1 MIRELVLISADLAAS
16 PWFAR
21 GVPPSPSMPTGFAI
35 ETLAAG
41 AATDPFVDGPIPAA
55 QAAQRFA
62 EGDTCQ
68 IAFTSH
74 RIMAAQMWCSEQ
86 TRFIDWIGCD
96 IRVPEGHV
104 HVYNSWVRPEF
115 RGLGLQWAL
124 ASASCRN
131 VFARGRSKMCAG
143 VERREYP
150 PFARKYAAMGLGLVA
165 PYQSLWSLRLLG
177 VTVASIPL
185 SSPRSLDAARENASR
200 IFARRAARRD
210 QAGANAPSAEARQD

>member
-21 GVPPSPSMPTGFAI
+21 GVPPSPSTPAGFAI

-41 AATDPFVDGPIPAA
+41 ATAPFVDGPIPAA

-74 RIMAAQMWCSEQ
+74 RVMAAQMWCSEQ

-96 IRVPEGHV
+96 IRVPAGHV

-124 ASASCRN
+124 ASASCGD

-150 PFARKYAAMGLGLVA
+150 PFARKYAAMGLGVVA
-165 PYQSLWSLRLLG
+165 PYQSLWSLRVLG
-177 VTVASIPL
+177 VTVVSIPL
-185 SSPRSLDAARENASR
+185 SPPRSLESARENASR

-210 QAGANAPSAEARQD
+210 QAGANAPSADARQD